1 MPAPEITSLDVYL
14 NDQLVG
20 EATRPGSGR
29 IRFTYAADVVNAH
42 DGEILLSARLPVRA
56 LRYPNQEAKPF
67 FEGLLPEGTL
77 RERIARDLQVSYDN
91 GFGLLAKIGAECA
104 GAVVIL
110 PKGSPLP
117 AADQIKVQWLSE
129 DELHQQLVASRN
141 HPLGL
146 QDRRVRLSLGGVQ
159 DKLVLTRVRQGNLG
173 FLLKVRQAL
182 TS

>member
-1 MPAPEITSLDVYL
+1 MPRMLSTPTMARSFFRHD
-14 NDQLVG
+14 
-20 EATRPGSGR
+20 S
-29 IRFTYAADVVNAH
+29 RFVP
-42 DGEILLSARLPVRA
+42 S
-56 LRYPNQEAKPF
+56 RYPNQEAKPF

-141 HPLGL
+141 HPLGGA
-146 QDRRVRLSLGGVQ
+146 SKIGVF
-159 DKLVLTRVRQGNLG
+159 V
-173 FLLKVRQAL
+173 
-182 TS
+182 